1 MSKTLTKQDQIKKLQ
16 TNVKSA
22 QSIFAL
28 SGILTLIYMVRY
40 FITGNFNFY
49 FSAYITEFALKAAD
63 ESIASTITLSSGV
76 AYAIVGA
83 FVLLFVGCCAL
94 AMKPKAGLWACLI
107 FYLLDFAALISG
119 TALSVLGPFREEV
132 LIDIIIHVFVVL
144 FLIVGVRS
152 AKKLPELEKEAE

>member
-1 MSKTLTKQDQIKKLQ
+1 MSKISTRQDKIKKLQ
-16 TNVKSA
+16 TNIKSA

-63 ESIASTITLSSGV
+63 ENFASTITLSPGIS
-76 AYAIVGA
+76 YAIIGI
-83 FVLLFVGCCAL
+83 FVLLFIGCCVIAT
-94 AMKPKAGLWACLI
+94 KPQKGLWFCLI
-107 FYLLDFAALISG
+107 FYVLDFATLITG
-119 TALSVLGPFREEV
+119 TALSVFGPFREEV
-132 LIDIIIHVFVVL
+132 IIDIIIHVFVIL

-152 AKKLPELEKEAE
+152 AKKLPEVEKEEA